1 MNNGEKSQ
9 FTKVEKK
16 ILWGVAA
23 LVLAIM
29 AITGIRIRNAS
40 LKQENFEL
48 QMPSKEIIGSKD
60 LNLDEQRNEIL
71 MRDYKEEGA
80 PDSELDYM
88 PEGIEEVGN
97 EKSIVSTWKVDSGKK
112 DKPKTQT
119 VMPKELPI
127 TEEVEIVE
135 EIAEEGIS
143 ENEEVVIT
151 PVMGEGQRIVR
162 PVSGEIIIP
171 YNMEHTVYFKTLDQY
186 KCSSAEVLEA
196 DEGEEVLSCSGAIV
210 SDIHESPELGQVVVL
225 DLGGGYRA
233 IYGQLKDLQV
243 SVGQVVEAGQVIGA
257 VAAPTKYYC
266 EEGYNLYFEL
276 TKDGTPV
283 NPSDFY

>member
-48 QMPSKEIIGSKD
+48 QMPSREKTGSKEF
-60 LNLDEQRNEIL
+60 NLDQQRNEIL
-71 MRDYKEEGA
+71 MREHKEDLV
-80 PDSELDYM
+80 PNSELDYM
-88 PEGIEEVGN
+88 PESIEEAGN
-97 EKSIVSTWKVDSGKK
+97 EKNIVSTWKVNNDKKQK
-112 DKPKTQT
+112 DKTEAITPKQ
-119 VMPKELPI
+119 PAI
-127 TEEVEIVE
+127 EEVEMVGELAE
-135 EIAEEGIS
+135 EIVLEEP
-143 ENEEVVIT
+143 EEVIT
-151 PVMGEGQRIVR
+151 PVMGEGQKIIR

-171 YNMEHTVYFKTLDQY
+171 FNMEHTVYFRTLDQY
-186 KCSSAEVLEA
+186 KCSNAEVLEA
-196 DEGEEVLSCSGAIV
+196 NEGEEVLSCAGAIV

-233 IYGQLKDLQV
+233 TYGQLKDLQV
-243 SVGQVVEAGQVIGA
+243 SVGQVVEAGQIIGA

-276 TKDGTPV
+276 TKDGTAV

>member
-48 QMPSKEIIGSKD
+48 QMPSREKTGSKEF
-60 LNLDEQRNEIL
+60 NLDQQRNEIL
-71 MRDYKEEGA
+71 MREHKEELV
-80 PDSELDYM
+80 PNSELDYM
-88 PEGIEEVGN
+88 PESIEEAGN
-97 EKSIVSTWKVDSGKK
+97 EKSIVSTWKVNNGKK
-112 DKPKTQT
+112 QKDNTEAITPKQ
-119 VMPKELPI
+119 PAI
-127 TEEVEIVE
+127 EEVETVGELAE
-135 EIAEEGIS
+135 EIVLEES
-143 ENEEVVIT
+143 EEVIT
-151 PVMGEGQRIVR
+151 PVMGEGQKIIR

-171 YNMEHTVYFKTLDQY
+171 FNMEHTVYFRTLDQY
-186 KCSSAEVLEA
+186 KCSNAEVLEA
-196 DEGEEVLSCSGAIV
+196 NEGEEVLSCAGAIV

-233 IYGQLKDLQV
+233 TYGQLKDLQV
-243 SVGQVVEAGQVIGA
+243 SVGQVVEAGQIIGA

-276 TKDGTPV
+276 TKDGTAV

>member
-48 QMPSKEIIGSKD
+48 QMPSREKTGSKEF
-60 LNLDEQRNEIL
+60 NLDQQRNEIL
-71 MRDYKEEGA
+71 MREHKEELV
-80 PDSELDYM
+80 PNSELDYM
-88 PEGIEEVGN
+88 PESIEEVGN
-97 EKSIVSTWKVDSGKK
+97 EKSIVSTWKVNNGKK
-112 DKPKTQT
+112 QKDKTEAITPKQ
-119 VMPKELPI
+119 PAI
-127 TEEVEIVE
+127 EEVETVGELAE
-135 EIAEEGIS
+135 EIVLEES
-143 ENEEVVIT
+143 EEVIT
-151 PVMGEGQRIVR
+151 PVMGEGQKIIR

-171 YNMEHTVYFKTLDQY
+171 FNMEHTVYFRTLDQY
-186 KCSSAEVLEA
+186 KCSNAEVLEA
-196 DEGEEVLSCSGAIV
+196 NEGEEVLSCAGAIV

-233 IYGQLKDLQV
+233 TYGQLKDLQV
-243 SVGQVVEAGQVIGA
+243 SVGQVVEAGQIIGA

-276 TKDGTPV
+276 TKDGTAV

>member
-48 QMPSKEIIGSKD
+48 QMPSREKTGSKEF
-60 LNLDEQRNEIL
+60 NLDQQRNEIL
-71 MRDYKEEGA
+71 MREHKEELV
-80 PDSELDYM
+80 PNSELDYM
-88 PEGIEEVGN
+88 PESIEEAGN
-97 EKSIVSTWKVDSGKK
+97 EKSIVSTWKVNNDKKQK
-112 DKPKTQT
+112 DKTEAITPKQP
-119 VMPKELPI
+119 VI
-127 TEEVEIVE
+127 EEVEMVGELAE
-135 EIAEEGIS
+135 EIALEEP
-143 ENEEVVIT
+143 EEVIT
-151 PVMGEGQRIVR
+151 PVMGEGQKIIR

-171 YNMEHTVYFKTLDQY
+171 FNMEHTVYFRTLDQY
-186 KCSSAEVLEA
+186 KCSNAEVLEA
-196 DEGEEVLSCSGAIV
+196 NEGEEVLSCAGAIV

-233 IYGQLKDLQV
+233 TYGQLKDLQV
-243 SVGQVVEAGQVIGA
+243 SVGQVVEAGQIIGA

-276 TKDGTPV
+276 TKDGTAV

>member
-48 QMPSKEIIGSKD
+48 QMPSREKTGSKEF
-60 LNLDEQRNEIL
+60 NLDQQRNEIL
-71 MRDYKEEGA
+71 MREHKEDLV
-80 PDSELDYM
+80 PNSELDYM
-88 PEGIEEVGN
+88 PESIEEAGN
-97 EKSIVSTWKVDSGKK
+97 EKSIVSTWKVNNDKKQK
-112 DKPKTQT
+112 DKTEAITPKQP
-119 VMPKELPI
+119 VV
-127 TEEVEIVE
+127 EEVEMVGELAE
-135 EIAEEGIS
+135 EIALEEP
-143 ENEEVVIT
+143 EEVIT
-151 PVMGEGQRIVR
+151 PVMGEGQKIIR

-171 YNMEHTVYFKTLDQY
+171 FNMEHTVYFRTLDQY
-186 KCSSAEVLEA
+186 KCSNAEVLEA
-196 DEGEEVLSCSGAIV
+196 NEGEEVLSCAGAIV

-233 IYGQLKDLQV
+233 TYGQLKDLQV
-243 SVGQVVEAGQVIGA
+243 SVGQVVEAGQIIGA

-276 TKDGTPV
+276 TKDGTAV